1 MLVHVDLCGPISPE
15 TVGGN
20 KYFMLLVDDHSRWM
34 QAYMLQSKDQACDV
48 FVKYKAKVENFTGC
62 KVKVLRSDRGGEF
75 LSGVLAKVCEQDG
88 IKRQLTAP
96 YTPQQNGVVER
107 RNRSMMEMA
116 RALLKSMKIPGRYW
130 GEAIRQAVYLLNR
143 LPTKKLGDKTP
154 YEAWT
159 ERKPSLGHLRVFGC
173 VGHTKISTPHLKKLD
188 DRSKQLVYFGVE
200 EGSKAHIMYDPENN
214 KIVVSRDVVFEE
226 KKVWNWESSMGQNVS
241 SEVIVENDF
250 EYDYVDFGVNDAVA
264 HEEEADD
271 AAVSVDSGAELPQSP
286 AQQGEQI
293 VRSLLI
299 SVMAW

>member
-1 MLVHVDLCGPISPE
+1 M
-15 TVGGN
+15 
-20 KYFMLLVDDHSRWM
+20 
-34 QAYMLQSKDQACDV
+34 
-48 FVKYKAKVENFTGC
+48 
-62 KVKVLRSDRGGEF
+62 
-75 LSGVLAKVCEQDG
+75 
-88 IKRQLTAP
+88 
-96 YTPQQNGVVER
+96 
-107 RNRSMMEMA
+107 
-116 RALLKSMKIPGRYW
+116 
-130 GEAIRQAVYLLNR
+130 
-143 LPTKKLGDKTP
+143 TP

-159 ERKPSLGHLRVFGC
+159 RRKPSLGHLRVFGC

-226 KKVWNWESSMGQNVS
+226 KKVWNWESAMGQNVS